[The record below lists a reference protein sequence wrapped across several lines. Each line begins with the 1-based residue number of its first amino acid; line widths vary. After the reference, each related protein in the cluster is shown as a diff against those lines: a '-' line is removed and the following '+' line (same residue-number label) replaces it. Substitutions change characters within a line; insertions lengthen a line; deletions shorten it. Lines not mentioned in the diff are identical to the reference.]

1 MRLSRLYLKGIFF
14 LGAVL
19 VLVGMFSGRHMSI
32 VSAHP
37 LGNFTI
43 NQYSRIELAAD
54 QVMLRYVLDMAE
66 IPAFQERALINRNQ
80 DDQVSNQEKLDYL
93 AGKAQELRDELELLV
108 NGSPVKLRIV
118 SQELDFPPGQGG
130 LPTLQIGLLLQ
141 GPPTL
146 ASGPEEQALY
156 YRNDNYRDRL
166 GWKEIVVM
174 GNQGIS
180 VTRMT

>member
-54 QVMLRYVLDMAE
+54 QVTLRYVLDMAE
-66 IPAFQERALINRNQ
+66 IPTFQERALINRNQ

-93 AGKAQELRDELELLV
+93 AGKA
-108 NGSPVKLRIV
+108 
-118 SQELDFPPGQGG
+118 
-130 LPTLQIGLLLQ
+130 
-141 GPPTL
+141 
-146 ASGPEEQALY
+146 
-156 YRNDNYRDRL
+156 
-166 GWKEIVVM
+166 
-174 GNQGIS
+174 
-180 VTRMT
+180 